1 MLGKRTTTIV
11 PYQEKVARKKRN
23 RKTNRNHG
31 KRMRTKTFNRSKK
44 TTNLNIRLVDKKQI
58 LTSSLI

>member
-1 MLGKRTTTIV
+1 MLGKCTTTIV
-11 PYQEKVARKKRN
+11 PYQEKVARKKEIE
-23 RKTNRNHG
+23 KQTEIMASECAQKHLIDQ
-31 KRMRTKTFNRSKK
+31 K